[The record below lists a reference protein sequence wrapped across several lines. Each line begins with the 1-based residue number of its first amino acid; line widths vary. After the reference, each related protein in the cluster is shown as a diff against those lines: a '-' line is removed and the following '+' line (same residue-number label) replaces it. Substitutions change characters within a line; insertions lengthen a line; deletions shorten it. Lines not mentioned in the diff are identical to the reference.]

1 MCASKDAEILKLRKQ
16 IASVLEDSEVAV
28 RAAQRQ
34 VQVTKDG
41 LSSLQMRIHSE
52 LGIGN
57 AVSLGSSGTGA
68 QVVTERVVEM
78 IRSCM
83 ATWQQEKMNLSQQ
96 LADATQSLESLEA
109 ERSAADQ
116 AATRHRDIFVEELQS
131 QKDAA
136 AAAEKTLLAEL
147 EAQSVQVQA
156 MRRERESWQAV
167 REKVRRKNCRLWSQA
182 VPAPTGVKC
191 YSKTYVFAQ
200 RALCAN
206 VVVAQCDSVRGVV
219 Y

>member
-1 MCASKDAEILKLRKQ
+1 MCARKDAEIVKLRKQ
-16 IASVLEDSEVAV
+16 IASVLEESEVAV

-116 AATRHRDIFVEELQS
+116 AATRHHDIFVEELQS

-136 AAAEKTLLAEL
+136 AAAGKKLLAEL

-167 REKVRRKNCRLWSQA
+167 REKVRRKNCRLWCQA
-182 VPAPTGVKC
+182 VPAPTGVNC
-191 YSKTYVFAQ
+191 YAETCVFAQ
-200 RALCAN
+200 RGLYAN
-206 VVVAQCDSVRGVV
+206 VVVAQCDSVGGVV